1 MRYRLFPSLAVF
13 AEEGLDVRERG
24 RLDDN
29 LVGVEDVVHVQVRD
43 IRLNNALNVARALGD
58 IFVRIFR
65 NNVRLLRSTNT
76 PRHQRLVERVRA
88 RRGNVAEMSSTTI
101 MSQAADC
108 NAVAIAKRRSF
119 LFILMVQSRGFGPKD
134 TPPPGLSGV
143 REEPARALPVPFCL
157 KGFLPPPRT
166 SLFVS
171 VLAVPYDC
179 HVSSV
184 IDSQSHTTRT
194 TPSFAPSSPPSGSRA

>member
-1 MRYRLFPSLAVF
+1 M
-13 AEEGLDVRERG
+13 
-24 RLDDN
+24 
-29 LVGVEDVVHVQVRD
+29 RD

-76 PRHQRLVERVRA
+76 PRHQRLVERVRRSRA
-88 RRGNVAEMSSTTI
+88 ERVAEMSSTTI

-134 TPPPGLSGV
+134 TPRARLSGV

-194 TPSFAPSSPPSGSRA
+194 TPSFAPSPPPSGSRA